1 MTSLVKGLSI
11 ELSLALV
18 AIVTG
23 TYTFVGGLGATFYVS
38 YFNAVIIFIV
48 MLVFFSKVYIDG
60 ADDNVLG
67 KWTHTHTHSPQ
78 ACTTAGTL
86 TRL

>member
-18 AIVTG
+18 MVVTG

-48 MLVFFSKVYIDG
+48 MLIFFGKVYN
-60 ADDNVLG
+60 DNAGDNILG
-67 KWTHTHTHSPQ
+67 
-78 ACTTAGTL
+78 
-86 TRL
+86 